1 MSCVAKKL
9 TQNLVGLQGELPVAA
24 KKMDSF
30 KEAGGIVLW
39 AQYKT
44 GTYVNVN
51 IKNRLHQ
58 LEIGG

>member
-9 TQNLVGLQGELPVAA
+9 TQNLVGLHGELAIAA

-30 KEAGGIVLW
+30 KEPGAIISW

-51 IKNRLHQ
+51 IKNAAQRL
-58 LEIGG
+58 ENGG